1 MTFTLGGNYYST
13 LFIGKKDQEQGKI
26 PKMGNFQKYQ
36 ERQEKWEFDE
46 LIKISIIF
54 EYSTKLQKRVQK
66 NKAKASKDIRKQSY
80 EYKKGTAL
88 ITSFN
93 VIRITFIII

>member
-1 MTFTLGGNYYST
+1 M
-13 LFIGKKDQEQGKI
+13 GK
-26 PKMGNFQKYQ
+26 FQKYQ

-54 EYSTKLQKRVQK
+54 ENSTKLQKGLEKQSQSFK
-66 NKAKASKDIRKQSY
+66 GHRKQSY